1 MVEQRASVEPG
12 GPGSVVVHGHVLP
25 AWRRPTQGE
34 PRWPVALTVLAAVAL
49 QLLLPSRLGI
59 HPKYLIPGLEA
70 VLLIALTVANPG
82 RFTERSTLLR
92 AGGLVLL
99 ILVIV
104 ANAVSAAL
112 LINDLLHSRGPSTD
126 ATQLLTTAGDIYLTN
141 VLAFGLLYWEID
153 RGGPVARTHADE
165 QHPDFMF
172 PQMTNP
178 DLAPAHWEPA
188 ILDYLYLSLTN
199 ATAFSPTDTMPM
211 TRPAKAAMGLQASI
225 ALLTV
230 GLAIARVTNILK

>member
-1 MVEQRASVEPG
+1 MTEPAVVPPSGG
-12 GPGSVVVHGHVLP
+12 GPAKVHGHVLP

-70 VLLIALTVANPG
+70 ALLIALTIADPG
-82 RFTERSTLLR
+82 RFNKRSTLLR

-99 ILVIV
+99 VVVIL

-112 LINDLLHSRGPSTD
+112 LINDLLHSRGPSAD

-141 VLAFGLLYWEID
+141 VLTFGLLYWEID

-165 QHPDFMF
+165 LYPDFVF

-178 DLAPAHWEPA
+178 DFAPAHWEPA
-188 ILDYLYLSLTN
+188 IVDYLYLSLTN